1 MSREGF
7 PHYLKKVMD
16 TKELH
21 TVSLVIQALGKP
33 TIKGERITSRSRDSE
48 KPHIGTWKFQVST
61 CNN

>member
-33 TIKGERITSRSRDSE
+33 TIKGESIT
-48 KPHIGTWKFQVST
+48 
-61 CNN
+61 